1 MRVHLHG
8 MGAVLI
14 AVLGLFAS
22 TAIAAP
28 NGPSI
33 GIKFA
38 VEEPEVGGGP
48 ERSEVT
54 GPAGVL
60 RTATWNNFEGMA
72 SFEPNALQ
80 KDEAGKAK
88 PSGATVEWSSSN
100 TWSSDGRGED
110 LNEAPEG
117 PDRSLMLGYL
127 DNNPNVPVTIN
138 IENLG
143 TEFTQNGYDVYVYIL
158 GGITN
163 RGGDYTIGSKTIE
176 HDVLEIFDGTF
187 VEGAEGN
194 YVKFENINT
203 KSFELTAVALRG
215 QTQRAPINA
224 IEIAARVAAG
234 LPGDYDGDGVLGV
247 SDINTLA
254 GAVLG
259 GKTDAKYDVNK
270 DGSVNTSDHAFWV
283 TSLKK
288 TWIGDANLNGTF
300 NSSDLVEVFTYG
312 KYETNGAAQWQEG
325 DFNCDGKFSSSDF
338 VAAFSDGGYEK
349 GPRAAV
355 AAVPEPSTGILTA
368 LALAGLGMFRRRR

>member
-1 MRVHLHG
+1 MRVHLQRL
-8 MGAVLI
+8 GAVLI
-14 AVLGLFAS
+14 AVLGVFAS
-22 TAIAAP
+22 AAFASP
-28 NGPSI
+28 SGPSI

-60 RTATWNNFEGMA
+60 KTAKWNNFEGMA

-80 KDEAGKAK
+80 KDEAGVAK
-88 PSGATVEWSSSN
+88 PTNTTVEWSSSN

-110 LNEAPEG
+110 MNEAPEG
-117 PDRSLMLGYL
+117 PDRNLMLGYL
-127 DNNPNVPVTIN
+127 DNNPNVPVIIN

-143 TEFTQNGYDVYVYIL
+143 SEFTQNGYDVYVYIL
-158 GGITN
+158 GGVPG

-187 VEGAEGN
+187 VEGGEGN
-194 YVKFENINT
+194 YLKFENLNT
-203 KSFELTAVALRG
+203 KSFELSAVAVRG
-215 QTQRAPINA
+215 TTQRAPINA
-224 IEIAARVAAG
+224 IEIAARVTAG

-247 SDINTLA
+247 ADINILA
-254 GAVLG
+254 GAVLS
-259 GKTDAKYDVNK
+259 GKTETKYDVNK
-270 DGSVNTSDHAFWV
+270 DGGVNASDHSFWV

-312 KYETNGAAQWQEG
+312 KYETNGAALWQEG
-325 DFNCDGKFSSSDF
+325 DFNCDGKFTSSDF
-338 VAAFSDGGYEK
+338 VAAFADGGYEK

-355 AAVPEPSTGILTA
+355 AAVPEPTVGVLTA
-368 LALAGLGMFRRRR
+368 LTLAGVGMFRRRR